1 VSVPGTGLGSRGFR
15 SLPLFWKLLIP
26 FLTLIV
32 FVGAFGAFLIV
43 RDLSSRARANVHQ
56 DLLQASLSARAIL
69 KDRELYLL
77 ESANHAANLDGM
89 AGRVRANDSGSV
101 KELLESVLALKS
113 DLNLLVVTDRKG
125 VGLVEFSRDDPG
137 GSVQRGAATPWART
151 AFIADALEDR
161 EATKAAG
168 FLELGDQTLL
178 AIAAPICA
186 DPGDCRTAGVAIVG
200 LSTERLAGEAA
211 GGSDRGTAPGTEPVV
226 AIYDARG
233 RGLAG
238 SGDQPTSTP
247 IRLQG
252 DDLVRRTEKI
262 GSRELFT
269 LYAPLELQGRQR
281 GMVAVSLS
289 PGAELAAVRS
299 AGMRLAVFLL
309 VAMAGIVGI
318 GALLSR
324 FILAQLKPL
333 LATNRALGKGEL
345 SARAPV
351 VSNDELGE
359 LARGVN
365 EMAEQLQA
373 GYETLEM
380 RVDERTEEVQRLLK
394 ERTEF
399 FASLSHELRTP
410 LAIILGQAK
419 MMRDSSFPKRN
430 GWAKRSGQTIE
441 QSADQLLS
449 LVNDILDLARAE
461 SGSIEVN
468 PDEVSLSGLVDD
480 MRQTIVGLVRGKG
493 LTVAFG
499 VAPDLPSVWADQV
512 HLRQIILNLLDNAM
526 KYTPA
531 GGKVDLKAV
540 TTSGFVEVSVSDT
553 GVGIPH
559 DVGDR
564 IFEPFF
570 RVKETRS
577 QRGEASTGLGLAL
590 TRRLVEAQGGNIAYE
605 SEPDVG
611 TTVRFTVPISD
622 QPANGSPRSNAAD
635 GTPAVR

>member
-1 VSVPGTGLGSRGFR
+1 
-15 SLPLFWKLLIP
+15 
-26 FLTLIV
+26 V

-56 DLLQASLSARAIL
+56 DLLQASLSARATL

-77 ESANHAANLDGM
+77 ESATFAANLDGM
-89 AGRVRANDSGSV
+89 AKSV
-101 KELLESVLALKS
+101 KAHDSAAVTELVESVLALKS

-125 VGLVEFSRDDPG
+125 VGLIEFSRDGSG
-137 GSVQRGAATPWART
+137 GPVQRGAATRWTGTP
-151 AFIADALEDR
+151 FITKALEDP
-161 EATKAAG
+161 EPTKAAG
-168 FLELGDQTLL
+168 FLRLGDRTLL
-178 AIAAPICA
+178 AIATPICA
-186 DPGDCRTAGVAIVG
+186 DPSDCRTAGVAIVG
-200 LSTERLAGEAA
+200 IGTELLAKEAA
-211 GGSDRGTAPGTEPVV
+211 GRSDQGTEPIVT
-226 AIYDARG
+226 IYDAQRRG
-233 RGLAG
+233 IAG
-238 SGDQPTSTP
+238 SERQPSTNAP
-247 IRLQG
+247 VRVQG
-252 DDLVRRTEKI
+252 DGLIRRTEEI
-262 GSRELFT
+262 GSREFFT

-289 PGAELAAVRS
+289 PDAELAAVRG

-309 VAMAGIVGI
+309 IAMAGIVGI

-351 VSNDELGE
+351 VSDDELGE

-373 GYETLEM
+373 SYETLEM

-430 GWAKRSGQTIE
+430 GWAKQSGHTIE
-441 QSADQLLS
+441 DSAQQLLS

-461 SGSIEVN
+461 AGSIDVN
-468 PDEVSLSGLVDD
+468 PEDVNLSEFVED
-480 MRQTIVGLVRGKG
+480 MRQTIVGLVKGKG
-493 LTVAFG
+493 LAVTFDVT
-499 VAPDLPSVWADQV
+499 PDLPEVRADQIR
-512 HLRQIILNLLDNAM
+512 LRQIVLNLVDNAV
-526 KYTPA
+526 KYTPPD
-531 GGKVDLKAV
+531 GRVELQAV
-540 TTSGFVEVSVSDT
+540 AKSDVVEVSVSDT
-553 GVGIPH
+553 GVGIPPEA
-559 DVGDR
+559 GDL

-570 RVKETRS
+570 RVKGTRS

-590 TRRLVEAQGGNIAYE
+590 TRRLVEAQGGSIAYE
-605 SEPDVG
+605 SEPGVG
-611 TTVRFTVPISD
+611 TTVRFTVPIASQAAQDPQGSD
-622 QPANGSPRSNAAD
+622 
-635 GTPAVR
+635 AVNLAPTVR

>member
-1 VSVPGTGLGSRGFR
+1 MSVRGAGLGTRGFR

-89 AGRVRANDSGSV
+89 ARHVRANNSASV
-101 KELLESVLALKS
+101 KELLQSVLALKS
-113 DLNLLVVTDRKG
+113 DLNLLVVTDRAG
-125 VGLVEFSRDDPG
+125 VGLVEFSRDDPE
-137 GSVQRGAATPWART
+137 GSVQRGAATRWAGT
-151 AFIADALEDR
+151 PFIAGALEGR

-186 DPGDCRTAGVAIVG
+186 DPSKCRTAGVAIVG
-200 LSTERLAGEAA
+200 ITTELLAREAA
-211 GGSDRGTAPGTEPVV
+211 GRSDPGTEPVV

-233 RGLAG
+233 QGLAG
-238 SGDQPTSTP
+238 SGEEPTTTP
-247 IRLQG
+247 VRLQG
-252 DDLVRRTEKI
+252 DDLVRRTEEI
-262 GSRELFT
+262 GSHEFFT
-269 LYAPLELQGRQR
+269 LYAPLKLQGRQR

-289 PGAELAAVRS
+289 PGAELAAVRG

-359 LARGVN
+359 LAQGVN

-373 GYETLEM
+373 SYETLEM

-468 PDEVSLSGLVDD
+468 PEDVNLSRLVDD
-480 MRQTIVGLVRGKG
+480 MRQTIVGLGRGKG
-493 LTVAFG
+493 LTVAFD

-512 HLRQIILNLLDNAM
+512 HLRQIILNLIDNAM
-526 KYTPA
+526 KYTPP

-540 TTSGFVEVSVSDT
+540 TTAELAEVSVSDT

-590 TRRLVEAQGGNIAYE
+590 TRRLVEAQGGSISYE
-605 SEPDVG
+605 SEPGAG

-622 QPANGSPRSNAAD
+622 QPPQDSRTSNAA
-635 GTPAVR
+635 GSAPAVR

>member
-1 VSVPGTGLGSRGFR
+1 MHGFR

-26 FLTLIV
+26 FLAVIV

-56 DLLQASLSARAIL
+56 DLLQASLNARATL

-77 ESANHAANLDGM
+77 ESANFAANLDGM
-89 AGRVRANDSGSV
+89 AKRVRTHDSAGV
-101 KELLESVLALKS
+101 TELLESVLALKS
-113 DLNLLVVTDRKG
+113 DLNLLAVTDRKG
-125 VGLVEFSRDDPG
+125 IGLIEFSRD
-137 GSVQRGAATPWART
+137 GSGDSIQRGAATRWTSSPFVART
-151 AFIADALEDR
+151 LKDPD
-161 EATKAAG
+161 ATKAVG
-168 FLELGDQTLL
+168 FLRLGNRTLL
-178 AIAAPICA
+178 AIATPICA
-186 DPGDCRTAGVAIVG
+186 DPSDCRIAGVAIVG
-200 LSTERLAGEAA
+200 IGTDVLAKEAA
-211 GGSDRGTAPGTEPVV
+211 GESDPGSEPI
-226 AIYDARG
+226 ATIYDARG
-233 RGLAG
+233 QGLAG
-238 SGDQPTSTP
+238 SATRPSTTP
-247 IRLQG
+247 IRVQG
-252 DDLVRRTEKI
+252 DDLVRRTEEI
-262 GSRELFT
+262 RAREYFT

-281 GMVAVSLS
+281 GMIAVSLS
-289 PGAELAAVRS
+289 PEAELAAVS
-299 AGMRLAVFLL
+299 GAGMRLAVFLL
-309 VAMAGIVGI
+309 IAMAGIVGI

-324 FILAQLKPL
+324 FILAQLRPL

-373 GYETLEM
+373 SYETLEM

-410 LAIILGQAK
+410 LAIILGQAQ

-430 GWAKRSGQTIE
+430 GWAKTSGHTIE
-441 QSADQLLS
+441 DSAQQLLS

-461 SGSIEVN
+461 AGSIDVN
-468 PDEVSLSGLVDD
+468 PEDLDLAEFVED

-493 LTVAFG
+493 LATTFDVK
-499 VAPDLPSVWADQV
+499 PDLPRIRADQIR
-512 HLRQIILNLLDNAM
+512 LRQIILNLVDNAV
-526 KYTPA
+526 KYTPV

-540 TTSGFVEVSVSDT
+540 AGSEAVEVSVCDT
-553 GVGIPH
+553 GVGIPPEA
-559 DVGDR
+559 GDL

-570 RVKETRS
+570 RVKGTRS

-590 TRRLVEAQGGNIAYE
+590 TRRLVEAQGGSIRYE
-605 SEPDVG
+605 SEPGVG
-611 TTVRFTVPISD
+611 TTVTFTVPIA
-622 QPANGSPRSNAAD
+622 PEETLEAESPD
-635 GTPAVR
+635 GLERTPAVR